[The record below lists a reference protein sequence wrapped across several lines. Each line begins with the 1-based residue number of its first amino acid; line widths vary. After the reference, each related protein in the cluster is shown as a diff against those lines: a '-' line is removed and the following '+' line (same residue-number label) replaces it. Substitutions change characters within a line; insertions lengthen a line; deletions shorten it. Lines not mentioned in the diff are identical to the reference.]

1 MFEKF
6 SDYMFYLLFGP
17 LKKVIKKGNQF
28 YIFFKVIGKLFD
40 RSKQDIFRVREESM
54 LISASELL
62 LDEHGR
68 ERDMP
73 RLKGEDLESYRM
85 RLMMKN
91 VIAEQAGTKNGI
103 LVALKALGY
112 DQSYIE
118 PYYLYDP
125 ARWAEFIVYLGSKT
139 PPGVNS
145 LSVINAEVMKLKPA
159 RSKPNYGIRF
169 DFHHQYKIKTRLRLR
184 SRVNFF
190 GGYPWY
196 LDGVEQLNGHP
207 SLSGWAGNRPR
218 FNNQILLRSKQ
229 LNEIRQDA
237 IIRQRH
243 NYWLLDGSVPLDGSR
258 LLSATETIITI

>member
-6 SDYMFYLLFGP
+6 VDYMYYLLFGP
-17 LKKVIKKGNQF
+17 LKKVIKKNNQF
-28 YIFFKVIGKLFD
+28 YIFFKVISKLFD
-40 RSKQDIFRVREESM
+40 QTKQDIFRVREESM
-54 LISASELL
+54 IISASERILE
-62 LDEHGR
+62 EHGR

-73 RLKGEDLESYRM
+73 RLKGEDIESYRM
-85 RLMMKN
+85 RLLMKN

-103 LVALKALGY
+103 LTALKALGY

-125 ARWAEFIVYLGSKT
+125 DRWAEFIIYLGSKT

-145 LSVINAEVMKLKPA
+145 LSVINAEVMKIKPA

-169 DFHHQYKIKTRLRLR
+169 DFHNKSQLDTLLRLR
-184 SRVNFF
+184 TRVNFF

-196 LDGVEQLNGHP
+196 LDGVQLLNGHP

-218 FNNQILLRSKQ
+218 FNNQMVIRSKNR
-229 LNEIRQDA
+229 NEASQDA
-237 IIRQRH
+237 VIRQRH
-243 NYWLLDGSVPLDGSR
+243 NYWVLDGSVPLDGSR
-258 LLSATETIITI
+258 LLSSSETIVNI